1 MRTGG
6 TSIYGNLIKN
16 LHFFELHTMTAYP
29 SCGKHR
35 TSILH
40 GWSPIPGLCP
50 RPAKTKVSEADVT
63 LLGEED
69 ILRPEPQWMIIAGWD
84 PPFVSTWCQ
93 VARDIPVIHD
103 FPSKKQDIDRG
114 ILVAL
119 SCR

>member
-1 MRTGG
+1 MVPDPRTL
-6 TSIYGNLIKN
+6 S
-16 LHFFELHTMTAYP
+16 
-29 SCGKHR
+29 
-35 TSILH
+35 
-40 GWSPIPGLCP
+40 
-50 RPAKTKVSEADVT
+50 PAKTKVSEADVT
-63 LLGEED
+63 LMGEED

-93 VARDIPVIHD
+93 VARDRPVIHD